1 MAHTF
6 LLEAGRWTLQGNWL
20 DREGPPIP
28 VKGKILVAWSRDN
41 WYTLV
46 TKLVFPGNEKEAL
59 SFQYRGHFSAG
70 NRRYS
75 FVLQH
80 SDLGRVEG
88 EGWIAPGSI
97 VQRYWVLGDRQR
109 RTGFETLNR
118 LTSDQYYMSSSVMAG
133 HYLTSTMEA
142 SIQRQGGS

>member
-1 MAHTF
+1 VAHTF
-6 LLEAGRWTLQGNWL
+6 LMEAGRWTLQGNWL
-20 DREGPPIP
+20 ERDGLPVT

-41 WYTLV
+41 WYTMV
-46 TKLVFPGNEKEAL
+46 TKLMFPGTEREEI
-59 SFQYRGHFSAG
+59 SFQYRGRLNSG
-70 NRRYS
+70 ERQYT

-80 SDLGRVEG
+80 SLLGRVEG

-109 RTGFETLNR
+109 RTGFEALHQLDNNKYR
-118 LTSDQYYMSSSVMAG
+118 LSSSVMAG

-142 SIQRQGGS
+142 SVERQMGE